1 MWKTDERT
9 NTSNSSTQAVA
20 SGQLEASP
28 ATAMALVVLT
38 LAATGLRL
46 AHLGSKSL
54 WLDEGATVALAR
66 ASWQRFAWIW
76 WHGEANLQ
84 TLYFLL
90 MRGWIHG
97 GLSETWLRLPSALFG
112 IASVPLLYIVG
123 RRLLPAGAA
132 LAAAAL
138 LTFSPT
144 HVYYSQEARSY
155 TLTILLVLL
164 STYFFIRAVE
174 RDQRKDWVLWTTF
187 SILAFYSH
195 YLAAL
200 VLIAQAS
207 SLPFCGTFSAT
218 PRPGSGQALKRVLF
232 CGLVV
237 VVAALPGLTYVFRAS
252 PENLHFIW
260 MPRATPNEIWRLVK
274 FFGGSGVKV
283 CVALILWIA
292 GLVAIARARRRSPE
306 DYWHGMLIVLWALL
320 PAVIAALASLA
331 HPIFMARYLIFSLPA
346 MALLAAAG
354 MTAIRKWHAG
364 VALVVA
370 LCALSVPT
378 ILKDYQKPREDW
390 RSASYAILS
399 SAQPGDAVVFFPF
412 YTRIMLDY
420 YQDRGLQNSPPVHV
434 FAPQFYDGG
443 EDERNLLQALNADPQ
458 QFQHVWVVL
467 YGADAKILDLE
478 EVSPALAAKL
488 RADFGD
494 PSMWQFK
501 DIDVLE
507 FRK

>member
-1 MWKTDERT
+1 MWTTDERT
-9 NTSNSSTQAVA
+9 NASNSSAEAVA
-20 SGQLEASP
+20 SGHEKTNP
-28 ATAMALVVLT
+28 AMAMALIVLT
-38 LAATGLRL
+38 LAAAGLRL

-54 WLDEGATVALAR
+54 WLDEGATVALAS

-84 TLYFLL
+84 TVYFLL

-123 RRLLPAGAA
+123 RKLLPAGAA

-174 RDQRKDWVLWTTF
+174 RDQRKDWVLWTAF

-195 YLAAL
+195 YFAAL

-207 SLPFCGTFSAT
+207 SLPFRGTFSAT
-218 PRPGSGQALKRVLF
+218 PGSARAGPEAGAVLRPCNCARSVTGPDLCISRFARDLAL
-232 CGLVV
+232 
-237 VVAALPGLTYVFRAS
+237 
-252 PENLHFIW
+252 IW
-260 MPRATPNEIWRLVK
+260 MPRATPNEIWRLAK

-283 CVALILWIA
+283 CLALILWIA
-292 GLVAIARARRRSPE
+292 GLVAIARAHQRSPE
-306 DYWHGMLIVLWALL
+306 DYWHGMLIVSWALL
-320 PAVIAALASLA
+320 PAVIAALVSLA
-331 HPIFMARYLIFSLPA
+331 RPIFMARYLIFSLPA

-370 LCALSVPT
+370 LCAMSVAT
-378 ILKDYQKPREDW
+378 
-390 RSASYAILS
+390 
-399 SAQPGDAVVFFPF
+399 
-412 YTRIMLDY
+412 
-420 YQDRGLQNSPPVHV
+420 
-434 FAPQFYDGG
+434 
-443 EDERNLLQALNADPQ
+443 
-458 QFQHVWVVL
+458 
-467 YGADAKILDLE
+467 
-478 EVSPALAAKL
+478 VS
-488 RADFGD
+488 
-494 PSMWQFK
+494 
-501 DIDVLE
+501 
-507 FRK
+507 

>member
-1 MWKTDERT
+1 M
-9 NTSNSSTQAVA
+9 
-20 SGQLEASP
+20 
-28 ATAMALVVLT
+28 AMALIVLT
-38 LAATGLRL
+38 LAAAGLRL

-54 WLDEGATVALAR
+54 WLDEGATVALAS

-84 TLYFLL
+84 TVYFLL

-112 IASVPLLYIVG
+112 IAGS
-123 RRLLPAGAA
+123 PAVHRGPKIIAGGAA
-132 LAAAAL
+132 LGQPRAPM

-174 RDQRKDWVLWTTF
+174 RDQRKDWVLWTAF
-187 SILAFYSH
+187 GILAFYSH
-195 YLAAL
+195 YFATL

-207 SLPFCGTFSAT
+207 SLPFRGTFSAT
-218 PRPGSGQALKRVLF
+218 PRLGSGQALKRVLF
-232 CGLVV
+232 CGLVI

-260 MPRATPNEIWRLVK
+260 MPRATPNEIWRLAK

-283 CVALILWIA
+283 CLALILWIA
-292 GLVAIARARRRSPE
+292 GLVAIARARQRSPE
-306 DYWHGMLIVLWALL
+306 DYWHGMLIVSWALL
-320 PAVIAALASLA
+320 PAVIAALVSLA

-354 MTAIRKWHAG
+354 MMVLRRMHIGA
-364 VALVVA
+364 ALVVA
-370 LCALSVPT
+370 LCALSVRT

-390 RSASYAILS
+390 RAASNAILT

-420 YQDRGLQNSPPVHV
+420 YHNRGLQNSPPVHV
-434 FAPQFYDGG
+434 FAPEFYDGG
-443 EDERNLLQALNADPQ
+443 EDERNLLQVLNADPRA
-458 QFQHVWVVL
+458 VPARLGRALWRRC
-467 YGADAKILDLE
+467 E
-478 EVSPALAAKL
+478 EPGSRGRESGVGRKAA
-488 RADFGD
+488 G
-494 PSMWQFK
+494 
-501 DIDVLE
+501 
-507 FRK
+507 